1 MMIKSKKKLQ
11 KTGEIQVRT
20 RQQDMDGVKKIAV
33 NTVDGFKNLEFNT
46 NLKDIRVD
54 DFVFQSRHFV
64 LLQLMR
70 LQTTSRHTET
80 VLFMRVQMCLSKL
93 GNTIDLL
100 TNPTKSVPDRVWF
113 QLQITLQNHIKT
125 CLLVFQ
131 SS

>member
-1 MMIKSKKKLQ
+1 MIKSKKKLQ
-11 KTGEIQVRT
+11 KTVEVQVRT

-54 DFVFQSRHFV
+54 DFVSQSRHFV

-70 LQTTSRHTET
+70 LQTASRHTET
-80 VLFMRVQMCLSKL
+80 VLFVRVQMCLSKL
-93 GNTIDLL
+93 GNKIDLL

>member
-1 MMIKSKKKLQ
+1 MIKSKKKLQ
-11 KTGEIQVRT
+11 KTVEVQVRT

-54 DFVFQSRHFV
+54 DFVSQSRHFV

-80 VLFMRVQMCLSKL
+80 VLFVRVQMCLSKL
-93 GNTIDLL
+93 GNKIDLL
-100 TNPTKSVPDRVWF
+100 TNSTKSVPDRVWF

-125 CLLVFQ
+125 CLLAFQ

>member
-11 KTGEIQVRT
+11 KTGEVQVRT

-33 NTVDGFKNLEFNT
+33 NTVDGFKNLEFNM

-54 DFVFQSRHFV
+54 DFVSQSRHFV

-80 VLFMRVQMCLSKL
+80 VLFVRVQMCLSKL
-93 GNTIDLL
+93 GNKIDLL
-100 TNPTKSVPDRVWF
+100 TNSTKSVPDRVRF

-125 CLLVFQ
+125 CLLAFQ

>member
-1 MMIKSKKKLQ
+1 MIKSKKKLQ
-11 KTGEIQVRT
+11 KTGEVQVRT

-33 NTVDGFKNLEFNT
+33 NTVDGFKNLEFNM

-54 DFVFQSRHFV
+54 DFVSQSRHFV

-80 VLFMRVQMCLSKL
+80 VLFVRVQMCLSKL
-93 GNTIDLL
+93 GNKIDLL
-100 TNPTKSVPDRVWF
+100 TNSTKSVPDRVRF

-125 CLLVFQ
+125 CLLAFQ